1 MVTSESPPR
10 PLAASDA
17 SESGEPASEDGS
29 RRPLPR
35 SLFSEIGAQ
44 LAQAIR
50 RLRGS
55 SSIRESL
62 EEMIEESER
71 DSQEL
76 SSQERLMLRNLLN
89 FGKLRVEDV
98 MVPRADIIA
107 VEENTSL
114 HDLLELFREA
124 QHSRLPIYHE
134 TLDDPRGM
142 VHVKDVLALLEK
154 DGDEGMRWK
163 QNPLSKIRRN
173 VIYVPAAMPVLDLLL
188 KMQASHI
195 HLALVVDEYGGTDG
209 LVSIENLVEEIVGD
223 IDDEHDVDDEP
234 QILAKSDGSF
244 DADARAALD
253 DFKEKTGIDLSEVQT
268 EDDVDTLGGLVFAEL
283 GRVPVR
289 GEIVVVEQG
298 FEFEV
303 LEADARRVKRL
314 RIRPAPAARANAS
327 D

>member
-1 MVTSESPPR
+1 MVTSELPSSPLSP
-10 PLAASDA
+10 ADK
-17 SESGEPASEDGS
+17 SESEEPAQENGS
-29 RRPLPR
+29 TRALPR
-35 SLFSEIGAQ
+35 SLFGEISAQ
-44 LAQAIR
+44 LAHAVR
-50 RLRGS
+50 KLGGT

-71 DSQEL
+71 DNEEL
-76 SSQERLMLRNLLN
+76 SSQERLMLGNLLN

-114 HDLLELFREA
+114 PDLLDLFREA

-154 DGDEGMRWK
+154 DGETGMRW
-163 QNPLSKIRRN
+163 QQTPLSKIRRD

-223 IDDEHDVDDEP
+223 IDDEHDIDDEP
-234 QILAKSDGSF
+234 QVLAKNDGSF
-244 DADARAALD
+244 VADARVALE
-253 DFKEKTGIDLSEVQT
+253 DFKEKTGVDLADVQT

-283 GRVPVR
+283 GRVPAR

-298 FEFEV
+298 YEFEV

-314 RIRPAPAARANAS
+314 RIRPAPGERTNVS

>member
-1 MVTSESPPR
+1 
-10 PLAASDA
+10 
-17 SESGEPASEDGS
+17 
-29 RRPLPR
+29 
-35 SLFSEIGAQ
+35 
-44 LAQAIR
+44 
-50 RLRGS
+50 
-55 SSIRESL
+55 
-62 EEMIEESER
+62 
-71 DSQEL
+71 
-76 SSQERLMLRNLLN
+76 MLGNLLN

-114 HDLLELFREA
+114 HDLLNRFHEA
-124 QHSRLPIYHE
+124 QHSRLPIYKE

-154 DGDEGMRWK
+154 DGEGGMRW
-163 QNPLSKIRRN
+163 QQTPLSKIRRD

-195 HLALVVDEYGGTDG
+195 HLALVIDEYGGTDG

-234 QILAKSDGSF
+234 EILAKSDGGF
-244 DADARAALD
+244 DADARATLD
-253 DFKEKTGIDLSEVQT
+253 DFKEKTGIDFSEVQT
-268 EDDVDTLGGLVFAEL
+268 EDDVDTLGGLIFAEL

-298 FEFEV
+298 FEFEI

-314 RIRPAPAARANAS
+314 RIRPAPAERANAS
-327 D
+327 G

>member
-1 MVTSESPPR
+1 MVSSESSPR
-10 PLAASDA
+10 SPSATETPEP
-17 SESGEPASEDGS
+17 SEPSAENGSGRAHA
-29 RRPLPR
+29 R
-35 SLFSEIGAQ
+35 SLFGELSAQ
-44 LAQAIR
+44 LAHAIR
-50 RLRGS
+50 KLGGT

-62 EEMIEESER
+62 EEMIEESGGQG
-71 DSQEL
+71 QEL
-76 SSQERLMLRNLLN
+76 SSQERLMLGNLLN

-114 HDLLELFREA
+114 QELLDRFREA

-154 DGDEGMRWK
+154 NGEDGMRW
-163 QNPLSKIRRN
+163 QQTPLSKIRRD

-314 RIRPAPAARANAS
+314 RIRPAPAEHAS
-327 D
+327 ASG

>member
-1 MVTSESPPR
+1 MVTSETSAHPTSATDTP
-10 PLAASDA
+10 
-17 SESGEPASEDGS
+17 ESGEAVSEEDPG
-29 RRPLPR
+29 RPSPR
-35 SLFSEIGAQ
+35 SLFGEIGAQ
-44 LAQAIR
+44 LAQSIR
-50 RLRGS
+50 KMRGA

-71 DSQEL
+71 SSQEL
-76 SSQERLMLRNLLN
+76 SSQERMMLGNLLN
-89 FGKLRVEDV
+89 FGELRVQDV

-107 VEENTSL
+107 VEESTSL
-114 HDLLELFREA
+114 PDLLDLFREA
-124 QHSRLPIYHE
+124 EHSRLPIYSE

-142 VHVKDVLALLEK
+142 VHVKDVLALLERE
-154 DGDEGMRWK
+154 DEDSLRW
-163 QNPLSKIRRN
+163 QQVPLSKIRRD

-234 QILAKSDGSF
+234 QILAKGDGSF

-253 DFKEKTGIDLSEVQT
+253 DFHEKTGIDLSEAQT

-289 GEIVVVEQG
+289 GEIVAVEPG

-314 RIRPAPAARANAS
+314 RIRPAPAVRATVS
-327 D
+327 G

>member
-1 MVTSESPPR
+1 
-10 PLAASDA
+10 
-17 SESGEPASEDGS
+17 
-29 RRPLPR
+29 
-35 SLFSEIGAQ
+35 
-44 LAQAIR
+44 
-50 RLRGS
+50 
-55 SSIRESL
+55 
-62 EEMIEESER
+62 MIEERER
-71 DSQEL
+71 HSQEL
-76 SSQERLMLRNLLN
+76 SSQERLMLGNLLN

-114 HDLLELFREA
+114 HDLLELFHKA

-154 DGDEGMRWK
+154 DGEDGMRW
-163 QNPLSKIRRN
+163 QQTPLSKIRRD

-234 QILAKSDGSF
+234 RIVAKSDGSF

-314 RIRPAPAARANAS
+314 RIRPAPAERANAS

>member
-10 PLAASDA
+10 PLSPSDA

-29 RRPLPR
+29 ARASPR
-35 SLFSEIGAQ
+35 SLLGEISAQ
-44 LAQAIR
+44 LAHA
-50 RLRGS
+50 LRKLGGP

-62 EEMIEESER
+62 EEMIEESE
-71 DSQEL
+71 DHSQEL
-76 SSQERLMLRNLLN
+76 SSQERLMLGNLLN

-114 HDLLELFREA
+114 QDLLELFREA

-154 DGDEGMRWK
+154 DSESGMRW
-163 QNPLSKIRRN
+163 QQTPLSKIRRD
-173 VIYVPAAMPVLDLLL
+173 VIYVPAAMSVLDLLL

-253 DFKEKTGIDLSEVQT
+253 DFKEKTGIDLSDGQT
-268 EDDVDTLGGLVFAEL
+268 EDDIDTLGGLVFAEL

-314 RIRPAPAARANAS
+314 RIRPAPAERTNAS

>member
-1 MVTSESPPR
+1 MVTSKSPVHQP
-10 PLAASDA
+10 PSSDD
-17 SESGEPASEDGS
+17 SKSGEPASEDKS
-29 RRPLPR
+29 KRPISR
-35 SLFSEIGAQ
+35 SLMGEIGAQ
-44 LAQAIR
+44 LVQSLR
-50 RLRGS
+50 KLRGS
-55 SSIRESL
+55 PSLRESL
-62 EEMIEESER
+62 EKMIEDSER
-71 DSQEL
+71 SSQDL
-76 SSQERLMLRNLLN
+76 SSQERFMLRNLLKV
-89 FGKLRVEDV
+89 GALRVEDV

-114 HDLLELFREA
+114 PALLELFREA
-124 QHSRLPIYHE
+124 QHSRLPIYSE

-142 VHVKDVLALLEK
+142 VHVKDVLGLLKKE
-154 DGDEGMRWK
+154 DESGARW
-163 QNPLSKIRRN
+163 QQGSLSKIRRD

-223 IDDEHDVDDEP
+223 IDDQHDVDEEP
-234 QILAKSDGSF
+234 QIIETSDGSF

-253 DFKEKTGIDLSEVQT
+253 DFFEKTGIDLTQAQT
-268 EDDVDTLGGLVFAEL
+268 EDDVDTLGGLIFAEL

-314 RIRPAPAARANAS
+314 RIRPASAERATVS
-327 D
+327 G